1 MRKAFVLTSLFL
13 LLASCSTFRKKE
25 KLNQAPQPV
34 LNQLVV
40 AQNQYKNKQYT
51 AAVKTLNTILKF
63 HRDTNA
69 GDDALYLLAKTY
81 SRLEDWDK
89 ALKAY
94 EAIYDSD
101 YFSTREGMS
110 RIAGARILTFKIG
123 DYKKA
128 LSHIDRSLDTK
139 INREQRA
146 DLLEV
151 KFSALMKTGAQL
163 EAFETLVQLS
173 EQHPVVT
180 KRESFKRKAK
190 AFLDSRLSGPE
201 LKDFADDGDNPEL
214 RTDAMYRY
222 GVLLM
227 GEGKYSEA
235 RSYFE
240 RVIEINPRSYVGT
253 QSKQLLERLSTRGEV
268 NQRTIGV
275 ILPLSGRYSNIGYQA
290 LWGLQLALGI
300 KGGQNTENVRLAI
313 IDSRGKPEQARQGVR
328 RLVEENHAI
337 GIVGGL
343 LAKTAYSASIQAQE
357 LGIPFIALSQKEGLT
372 DIGPFIFR
380 NALTVDSQL
389 DKLIETAINEKGF
402 KKFAVL
408 YPNDPYG
415 VKMSNLFWKKVTSR
429 GGKVTGAQ
437 AYLPGE
443 TDFNDS
449 IQKLVGTYYVEDR
462 KEEYEKRLKEW
473 YEEEGN
479 SGRTRKKPP
488 VGLLPPIVDFDAI
501 FIPDG
506 PKAIGQIAPML
517 AYNDVTDVFLIG
529 TNIWNSNEFLRRGQN
544 FVKQSLFT
552 DGFYDKSEQ
561 FLGSQFYRTYS
572 DTFNKAPSTFSLMGY
587 DTGLVVKSVLSQNV
601 DNRLDF
607 TKIIKENR
615 GIPGALSTLMLNEK
629 KEFIRP
635 VVTLTVKE
643 GEIVP
648 FDQVE
653 SKTE

>member
-1 MRKAFVLTSLFL
+1 MRTTLILTTVFL
-13 LLASCSTFRKKE
+13 LFASCSTFGKKE
-25 KLNQAPQPV
+25 QLNSAPEAVQQ
-34 LNQLVV
+34 QLVL
-40 AQNQYKNKQYT
+40 AQNQYKEKKYT
-51 AAVKTLNTILKF
+51 AAAKTLNTILKF
-63 HRDTNA
+63 HRNTNA

-81 SRLEDWDK
+81 SRLENWDK
-89 ALKAY
+89 ALMAY

-110 RIAGARILTFKIG
+110 RIAGARILTFKVG

-128 LSHIDRSLDTK
+128 LTHIDRSLKSQLTP
-139 INREQRA
+139 EQRA

-151 KFSALMKTGAQL
+151 RFSALMRTGAQL
-163 EAFETLVQLS
+163 EAFETLVKLS
-173 EQHPVVT
+173 EQHPVIT
-180 KRESFKRKAK
+180 KRDSFKVKAK

-201 LKDFADDGDNPEL
+201 LKDFANDSDNPEL
-214 RTDAMYRY
+214 KTDAMYRY

-227 GEGKYSEA
+227 GEGRYSEA

-253 QSKQLLERLSTRGEV
+253 QAKQLLDKLSTRGEV

-275 ILPLSGRYSNIGYQA
+275 ILPLSGRYSTIGYQA
-290 LWGLQLALGI
+290 LWGIQLALGI
-300 KGGQNTENVRLAI
+300 KGGQNTENVRLAV
-313 IDSRGKPEQARQGVR
+313 IDSRGKPESARQGVR

-357 LGIPFIALSQKEGLT
+357 LGVPFIALSQKEGLT

-380 NALTVDSQL
+380 NALTVDSQI
-389 DKLIETAINEKGF
+389 DKLIATAIDEMGF

-415 VKMSNLFWKKVTSR
+415 VKMSNLFWKKVNEK
-429 GGKVTGAQ
+429 GGTVTGAQ

-462 KEEYEKRLKEW
+462 KIEYEKRLKEW
-473 YEEEGN
+473 YEKQGH
-479 SGRTRKKPP
+479 SGRSRKKPP

-517 AYNDVTDVFLIG
+517 AYNDVNNIYLIG

-544 FVKQSLFT
+544 FVNQSIFT
-552 DGFYDKSEQ
+552 DGFYDKGES
-561 FLGSQFYRTYS
+561 FLNSQFYKTYS
-572 DTFNKAPSTFSLMGY
+572 ETFNKAPTTFSLIGY
-587 DTGLVVKSVLSQNV
+587 DSGLVIKSVLSQNV
-601 DNRLDF
+601 SNRLDF
-607 TKIIKENR
+607 AKIIKENR
-615 GIPGALSTLMLNEK
+615 GVPGAISTLMLNNK
-629 KEFIRP
+629 KEFIRL

-648 FDQVE
+648 YTEKE
-653 SKTE
+653 SETK

>member
-290 LWGLQLALGI
+290 Q
-300 KGGQNTENVRLAI
+300 
-313 IDSRGKPEQARQGVR
+313 
-328 RLVEENHAI
+328 I
-337 GIVGGL
+337 GRAHV
-343 LAKTAYSASIQAQE
+343 
-357 LGIPFIALSQKEGLT
+357 
-372 DIGPFIFR
+372 
-380 NALTVDSQL
+380 
-389 DKLIETAINEKGF
+389 
-402 KKFAVL
+402 
-408 YPNDPYG
+408 
-415 VKMSNLFWKKVTSR
+415 
-429 GGKVTGAQ
+429 
-437 AYLPGE
+437 
-443 TDFNDS
+443 
-449 IQKLVGTYYVEDR
+449 
-462 KEEYEKRLKEW
+462 
-473 YEEEGN
+473 
-479 SGRTRKKPP
+479 
-488 VGLLPPIVDFDAI
+488 
-501 FIPDG
+501 
-506 PKAIGQIAPML
+506 
-517 AYNDVTDVFLIG
+517 
-529 TNIWNSNEFLRRGQN
+529 
-544 FVKQSLFT
+544 
-552 DGFYDKSEQ
+552 
-561 FLGSQFYRTYS
+561 
-572 DTFNKAPSTFSLMGY
+572 
-587 DTGLVVKSVLSQNV
+587 
-601 DNRLDF
+601 
-607 TKIIKENR
+607 
-615 GIPGALSTLMLNEK
+615 
-629 KEFIRP
+629 
-635 VVTLTVKE
+635 
-643 GEIVP
+643 
-648 FDQVE
+648 
-653 SKTE
+653 